1 MIMRV
6 SMKISSVRRN
16 ESCERGSFF
25 KLESSNINFIFNFL
39 GVVEMPI
46 HWSHIRK
53 VTVGTFSVVALA
65 ACMSPAVAQDGLV
78 AGLEQKYHLS
88 EINMQGVVAR
98 PGTVLT
104 IEADGINAE
113 PYPTMITFE
122 NPVVDGQVKQ
132 RSKGLGLLKSSNLQ
146 ILQPGQKVYITK
158 INEDLQG
165 KEDALK
171 VTILT
176 TDAVL
181 ATFTNGAYG
190 GQYQAAKRYSTT
202 LAFRQPKG
210 TLSQMSVEDAS
221 KMIEAILSFN
231 PADQVRA
238 REAGVVARS
247 CEPHCAVS
255 TTTGN
260 VIGQPVIP
268 QEAGGQ
274 QQGGGTQTVALG
286 QTPDQVTAI
295 LGAPK
300 QIVDLGAKKIYRY
313 PDMKV
318 VFVDGKVSD
327 VE

>member
-1 MIMRV
+1 MP
-6 SMKISSVRRN
+6 VRCSYLRN
-16 ESCERGSFF
+16 VTLG
-25 KLESSNINFIFNFL
+25 IFST
-39 GVVEMPI
+39 I
-46 HWSHIRK
+46 
-53 VTVGTFSVVALA
+53 TLA
-65 ACMSPAVAQDGLV
+65 ASMAPAAAAQDALV
-78 AGLEQKYHLS
+78 SGLEHKYRLS
-88 EINMQGVVAR
+88 EINTVGVVAR

-122 NPVVDGQVKQ
+122 NPVVDGEVKQ
-132 RSKGLGLLKSSNLQ
+132 RSKGLGFLKSNNLQ

-165 KEDALK
+165 KEDSLK
-171 VTILT
+171 ITILT

-181 ATFTNGAYG
+181 ATFTNGTYG

-202 LAFRQPKG
+202 LAFKEPKG
-210 TLSQMSVEDAS
+210 TLSGMSVDDAS
-221 KMIEAILSFN
+221 KMIEAVLSFN

-260 VIGQPVIP
+260 VIGQAVIP
-268 QEAGGQ
+268 QQAGGP

-300 QIVDLGAKKIYRY
+300 QIVDLGSKKIYRY